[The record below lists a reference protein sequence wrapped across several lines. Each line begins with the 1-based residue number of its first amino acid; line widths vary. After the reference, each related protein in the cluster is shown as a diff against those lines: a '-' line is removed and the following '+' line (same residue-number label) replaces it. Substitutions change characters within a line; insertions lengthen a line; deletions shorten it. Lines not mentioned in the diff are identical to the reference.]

1 MKIKLLL
8 FACYFS
14 FLATNLQAKIKVDVT
29 RTPSLTNASQ
39 QQHKLKMAISKKLE
53 LIERLLASKKYQQ
66 AINICRQ
73 VLEHNPSATI
83 EQRTSFL
90 LGKAL
95 LLKGEWQLAELTLN
109 DLNARWPRNQHRQE
123 ADFLQIKTSLAGLT
137 LSLIH
142 I

>member
-73 VLEHNPSATI
+73 ILEHNPSATI
-83 EQRTSFL
+83 EQRIAS
-90 LGKAL
+90 A
-95 LLKGEWQLAELTLN
+95 
-109 DLNARWPRNQHRQE
+109 
-123 ADFLQIKTSLAGLT
+123 
-137 LSLIH
+137 
-142 I
+142 